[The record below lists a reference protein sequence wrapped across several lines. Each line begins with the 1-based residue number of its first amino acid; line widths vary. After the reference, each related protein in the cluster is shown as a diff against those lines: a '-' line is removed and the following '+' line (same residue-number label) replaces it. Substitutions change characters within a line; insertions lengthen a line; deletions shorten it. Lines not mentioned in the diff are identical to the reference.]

1 MNVTVKLLGVHQS
14 IVGKESFVLNMD
26 AGEKIG
32 ELVNQIPELVGNEAF
47 RRILIDPELNDP
59 RPNNVILVN
68 GREISSLNGLETEL
82 KDGDEVVVIPLVHGG
97 QSAFFLEAVIFN
109 QDSK

>member
-1 MNVTVKLLGVHQS
+1 VKFLGVHRS
-14 IVGKESFVLNMD
+14 IVGKESFVLDMD
-26 AGEKIG
+26 AGKKIG
-32 ELVNQIPELVGNEAF
+32 ELVNQLPELVGNEAF
-47 RRILIDPELNDP
+47 GRILIDPDLNDP

>member
-32 ELVNQIPELVGNEAF
+32 ELVNQIPELVGNDPF

-97 QSAFFLEAVIFN
+97 
-109 QDSK
+109 